1 MSAAALAQLGR
12 GARWRRRWAHRV
24 RVVVA
29 MVLLTVFGAA
39 QRWVPMRRWSGVLG
53 RAAAVPPAWLDQRI
67 ATLPV
72 RAGSVAERQ
81 VLVAV
86 QRAAR
91 ALPWTPTCLA
101 EAAAGQV
108 LLRRVGAAGVVVI
121 GLRRTDP
128 AVSAEWDAHAW
139 LLGAR
144 GALTGGPAARGFTA
158 TTVYEVPGG
167 RRAADVELAVGE
179 R

>member
-1 MSAAALAQLGR
+1 
-12 GARWRRRWAHRV
+12 
-24 RVVVA
+24 VVVA

-39 QRWVPMRRWSGVLG
+39 QRWVPMRWWSGVLG

-67 ATLPV
+67 ASLPV

-81 VLVAV
+81 VLLAV
-86 QRAAR
+86 RRAAQ
-91 ALPWTPTCLA
+91 ALPWSPTCLA

-108 LLRRVGAAGVVVI
+108 LLRGAGTAGVVVI

-139 LLGAR
+139 LLGTQ
-144 GALTGGPAARGFTA
+144 GALTGGPAASGFTA

-167 RRAADVELAVGE
+167 RRASEVDLGS
-179 R
+179 